1 MKTFRLAA
9 LVLLL
14 AVLLCLPVSASSG
27 RQVTDS
33 GVWENIRWTLYD
45 DGELYISGNG
55 AIPCVTY
62 QWEVPW
68 AEYKT
73 SILSVTMAG
82 NITELGFYGFYG
94 CTNLKSVV
102 IPNSVTRI
110 LSDAFNGCASLEN
123 VTIPEGTTTL
133 GSRAFSGCKSLT
145 SVTIPGKVSSIGDW
159 AFGNCTG
166 LTSVTISEGVTSIGD
181 SAFAYC
187 TSLTSVTIPGKVSSI
202 GDSAFYNCTSLT
214 SVTIP
219 EGVKEIGSQAFSNC
233 TGLTSMTISEGV
245 TSIGYRAFEGC
256 TGLTSVTIPEGVTS
270 IGGGAFGGCTG
281 LTSVTIP
288 ASVDEIGDSAF
299 GNCTGLTSVT
309 ISDGVTSIGDSAFA
323 YCTSLTSVTIP
334 EGVTSI
340 GDYAF
345 YNCKSLTSVTMPA
358 SVDEIGDSAFYG
370 CTSLTSVTMP
380 EGVTSIGYRAF
391 WGCKRLTS
399 VTIPGSVTSIGD
411 YAFYECTGLMSVTIP
426 GSVTSIGDW
435 AFSGCRSLT
444 SAEFLGNAPDSW
456 GSSVF
461 SSVGN
466 NFIIYYHAGKT
477 GWTTP
482 TWNGYRS
489 ACIDTPDEYSALDA
503 DNRNSQHIQFAL
515 NETSRTAT
523 VAGGYNGSGGGNVVI
538 PDTVTKGG
546 VSYKVIGIGST
557 AFQNN
562 IYVKS
567 VELGANI
574 SSISAE
580 PFYGCVNLTEF
591 RLSAGNDKYSV
602 EDGILYDY
610 VKYNLYIYPA
620 GRTAEE
626 FRVPG
631 TVKTISAGAFSEAKN
646 LKTVEITSNVTSIG
660 REAFGGCTGIET
672 LRLPFIGGSANDS
685 NNFDYI
691 FRDVWGEEY
700 SLKTV
705 AISGETLRGGDF
717 DCSTNLV
724 GSIESIAL
732 PSCGDS
738 VPGSSFRDC
747 ESLSELVFTDIGA
760 VMENGVLN
768 IPGKV
773 TSIGYMAFGNCKSI
787 LEVNIPA
794 AAADISDSA
803 FYGCD
808 GLRSFTVAADNPNY
822 SSDKWGVLFSKDGS
836 TLIQYPASRVWPYY
850 NVPDG
855 VRSISSYA
863 FCNCQNLVNL
873 YIPETVNELDYSCVY
888 GCPSTTLCVKLDSDA
903 ASYAT
908 SNNHRVWYI
917 DNYTLQGIE
926 VYALPEKTEFEVGE
940 VDFTGLYLTANY
952 GGTRLQLDD
961 YSLSFGS
968 GQGGTQTVNV
978 TAGGKTTSFSI
989 KINGV
994 DESQLLEFN
1003 GIPELADGEVGFAA
1017 LYDSDG
1023 RMLGVYEAHGIDGA
1037 VWIAAP
1043 SNLQW
1048 SEARL
1053 YVLNG
1058 TTWAPAGVYTNVNRA

>member
-133 GSRAFSGCKSLT
+133 GSRAFYG
-145 SVTIPGKVSSIGDW
+145 
-159 AFGNCTG
+159 
-166 LTSVTISEGVTSIGD
+166 
-181 SAFAYC
+181 C
-187 TSLTSVTIPGKVSSI
+187 TSLTSVTIPGKVNSI
-202 GDSAFYNCTSLT
+202 GERAFSGCTSLTNVTIPEGVTEIGYSAFSDCSSLT

-219 EGVKEIGSQAFSNC
+219 GGVTSIGDGAFSGC
-233 TGLTSMTISEGV
+233 TSLMSVTIPEGV
-245 TSIGYRAFEGC
+245 TSIGGGAFSGCTGLMSVTMPASVDEIGDSAFGGC

-270 IGGGAFGGCTG
+270 IG
-281 LTSVTIP
+281 
-288 ASVDEIGDSAF
+288 
-299 GNCTGLTSVT
+299 
-309 ISDGVTSIGDSAFA
+309 
-323 YCTSLTSVTIP
+323 
-334 EGVTSI
+334 
-340 GDYAF
+340 
-345 YNCKSLTSVTMPA
+345 
-358 SVDEIGDSAFYG
+358 DSAFYG
-370 CTSLTSVTMP
+370 CTGLTSVTMP

-426 GSVTSIGDW
+426 EGVTSIGSQAFSNCTGLMSVTIPGSVTSIGDW

-444 SAEFLGNAPDSW
+444 SAEFLGNAPESW

-503 DNRNSQHIQFAL
+503 DNRNSQHIQFTL
-515 NETSRTAT
+515 NDEAHTAT
-523 VAGGYNGSGGGNVVI
+523 VTGGYNGSGGGHVVI

-562 IYVKS
+562 VYVKS

-591 RLSAGNDKYSV
+591 RLSGENDKYSV

-994 DESQLLEFN
+994 DEAQLLEFN
-1003 GIPELADGEVGFAA
+1003 NIPELADGEVGFAA

-1058 TTWAPAGVYTNVNRA
+1058 TTWAPTGVYTNVNRA

>member
-133 GSRAFSGCKSLT
+133 GSRAFYG
-145 SVTIPGKVSSIGDW
+145 
-159 AFGNCTG
+159 
-166 LTSVTISEGVTSIGD
+166 
-181 SAFAYC
+181 C
-187 TSLTSVTIPGKVSSI
+187 TSLTSVTIPGKVNKI
-202 GDSAFYNCTSLT
+202 G
-214 SVTIP
+214 
-219 EGVKEIGSQAFSNC
+219 ERAFSGC
-233 TGLTSMTISEGV
+233 TGLISVTISEGV
-245 TSIGYRAFEGC
+245 TEIGGSVFEGC
-256 TGLTSVTIPEGVTS
+256 SSLTRATIPEGVYSIGARAFRDCTDLMSVMIPEGVTEIGYSAFSGCTSLTNVTIPEGVT
-270 IGGGAFGGCTG
+270 
-281 LTSVTIP
+281 
-288 ASVDEIGDSAF
+288 EIGYSAF
-299 GNCTGLTSVT
+299 
-309 ISDGVTSIGDSAFA
+309 SDCSS
-323 YCTSLTSVTIP
+323 
-334 EGVTSI
+334 
-340 GDYAF
+340 
-345 YNCKSLTSVTMPA
+345 
-358 SVDEIGDSAFYG
+358 
-370 CTSLTSVTMP
+370 
-380 EGVTSIGYRAF
+380 
-391 WGCKRLTS
+391 LTS
-399 VTIPGSVTSIGD
+399 VTIPGSVTSIGGG
-411 YAFYECTGLMSVTIP
+411 AFFGCTGLMSVTIP
-426 GSVTSIGDW
+426 EGVTLIGDRTFSGCSRLTSVTIPESVTSIGDW
-435 AFSGCRSLT
+435 AFSDCSSLTSVTIPESVTSIGSRAFDGCTGLT

-503 DNRNSQHIQFAL
+503 DNRNSQHIQFTL
-515 NETSRTAT
+515 NDEAHTAT
-523 VAGGYNGSGGGNVVI
+523 VTGGYNGSGGGHVVI

-562 IYVKS
+562 VYVKS

-591 RLSAGNDKYSV
+591 RLSGENDKYSV

-903 ASYAT
+903 ANYAT

-1023 RMLGVYEAHGIDGA
+1023 RMLGVYEAHGVGGA
-1037 VWIAAP
+1037 VYIAAP
-1043 SNLQW
+1043 SDLRW

-1053 YVLNG
+1053 YVLNSS
-1058 TTWAPAGVYTNVNRA
+1058 TWAPVGVYTNTNHT

>member
-1 MKTFRLAA
+1 MKRVKYIP
-9 LVLLL
+9 LVLLIAAL
-14 AVLLCLPVSASSG
+14 FCVSAHAAAD

-33 GVWENIRWTLYD
+33 GVWGNLSWTLYD
-45 DGELYISGNG
+45 DGELYISGEG
-55 AIPCVTY
+55 DMPLVTY
-62 QWEVPW
+62 PQEIPW
-68 AEYKT
+68 AQYKT
-73 SILSVTMAG
+73 DILSVSMEG
-82 NITELGFYGFYG
+82 NITGLGFYAFSG
-94 CTNLKSVV
+94 CTNLKSVT
-102 IPNSVTRI
+102 IPESVTTIGR
-110 LSDAFNGCASLEN
+110 SAFNGCA
-123 VTIPEGTTTL
+123 
-133 GSRAFSGCKSLT
+133 SLT
-145 SVTIPGKVSSIGDW
+145 SVTIPGKVSSIGDY
-159 AFGNCTG
+159 AFFGCTGLTSVTIPGKVNTIGEHAFSDCTG
-166 LTSVTISEGVTSIGD
+166 LTSVTISEGVTEIG
-181 SAFAYC
+181 
-187 TSLTSVTIPGKVSSI
+187 KH
-202 GDSAFYNCTSLT
+202 AFYNCNGLT
-214 SVTIP
+214 SITIP
-219 EGVKEIGSQAFSNC
+219 E
-233 TGLTSMTISEGV
+233 
-245 TSIGYRAFEGC
+245 
-256 TGLTSVTIPEGVTS
+256 
-270 IGGGAFGGCTG
+270 
-281 LTSVTIP
+281 
-288 ASVDEIGDSAF
+288 
-299 GNCTGLTSVT
+299 
-309 ISDGVTSIGDSAFA
+309 
-323 YCTSLTSVTIP
+323 
-334 EGVTSI
+334 
-340 GDYAF
+340 
-345 YNCKSLTSVTMPA
+345 
-358 SVDEIGDSAFYG
+358 
-370 CTSLTSVTMP
+370 
-380 EGVTSIGYRAF
+380 
-391 WGCKRLTS
+391 
-399 VTIPGSVTSIGD
+399 SVTSIGAN
-411 YAFYECTGLMSVTIP
+411 AFYNCNLK
-426 GSVTSIGDW
+426 
-435 AFSGCRSLT
+435 
-444 SAEFLGNAPDSW
+444 SAEFLGNAPTL
-456 GSSVF
+456 GVSVF
-461 SSVGN
+461 GN
-466 NFIIYYHAGKT
+466 WFTVDDDNFIIYYHAGKS
-477 GWTTP
+477 GWTAP
-482 TWNGYRS
+482 TWNGYNS
-489 ACIDTPDEYSALDA
+489 ACVEAPDEYSELDA
-503 DNRNSQHIQFAL
+503 SNYNSQHVQFAL
-515 NETSRTAT
+515 NDDALTAT
-523 VAGGYNGSGGGNVVI
+523 VIGGYDGSGGGHVVI
-538 PDTVTKGG
+538 PDTVTKNG

-557 AFQNN
+557 AFEDNF
-562 IYVKS
+562 YVKS

-705 AISGETLRGGDF
+705 VISGESLRGGDF

-738 VPGSSFRDC
+738 IPSYSFRNC

-773 TSIGYMAFGNCKSI
+773 TSIGYMAFGSCKSI
-787 LEVNIPA
+787 LEINIPA

-808 GLRSFTVAADNPNY
+808 GLRSLTVAADNPNY

-994 DESQLLEFN
+994 DEAQLLEFN
-1003 GIPELADGEVGFAA
+1003 NIPELADGEVGFAA

-1023 RMLGVYEAHGIDGA
+1023 RMLGVYEAHGVDGA

>member
-1 MKTFRLAA
+1 MKRVKYIP
-9 LVLLL
+9 LVLLIAAL
-14 AVLLCLPVSASSG
+14 FCVSAHAASD

-33 GVWENIRWTLYD
+33 GVWGNLSWTLYD
-45 DGELYISGNG
+45 DGELYISGDG
-55 AIPCVTY
+55 DMPLVTY
-62 QWEVPW
+62 PQEIPW
-68 AEYKT
+68 ARYKLD
-73 SILSVTMAG
+73 ILKVTMEG
-82 NITELGFYGFYG
+82 NITQLGFYAFSG
-94 CTNLKSVV
+94 CSNLKSVV
-102 IPNSVTRI
+102 IPGSVTRI
-110 LSDAFNGCASLEN
+110 LSEAFSGCTSLTS
-123 VTIPEGTTTL
+123 VTIPEGATTI
-133 GSRAFSGCKSLT
+133 GNRAFSGCKSLAG
-145 SVTIPGKVSSIGDW
+145 VTIPGKVNSIGDR

-166 LTSVTISEGVTSIGD
+166 LTSVTISEGVEEIGD
-181 SAFAYC
+181 SAFYGC
-187 TSLTSVTIPGKVSSI
+187 TGLTSVTIPGSVTSI
-202 GDSAFYNCTSLT
+202 GSGAFSGCTGLT

-219 EGVKEIGSQAFSNC
+219 EGVTSIGDSAFYGC
-233 TGLTSMTISEGV
+233 TGLTSVTMPEGV

-270 IGGGAFGGCTG
+270 IGYNTFSGCTSLTSVTIPEGVKEIGSQAFSNCTG

-288 ASVDEIGDSAF
+288 GS
-299 GNCTGLTSVT
+299 
-309 ISDGVTSIGDSAFA
+309 VTSIGSGAF
-323 YCTSLTSVTIP
+323 YGCTGLTSVTIP

-340 GDYAF
+340 GSGAF
-345 YNCKSLTSVTMPA
+345 YGCAGLTSVT
-358 SVDEIGDSAFYG
+358 I
-370 CTSLTSVTMP
+370 P
-380 EGVTSIGYRAF
+380 ESVTSIGYRAF
-391 WGCKRLTS
+391 HNCTSLTS
-399 VTIPGSVTSIGD
+399 VTIPESVKEIGD
-411 YAFYECTGLMSVTIP
+411 SAF
-426 GSVTSIGDW
+426 W
-435 AFSGCRSLT
+435 GCRSLT
-444 SAEFLGNAPDSW
+444 SAEFLGNAPELG
-456 GSSVF
+456 GSVVF
-461 SSVGN
+461 GRVDD
-466 NFIIYYHAGKT
+466 NFIIYYHAGAT

-503 DNRNSQHIQFAL
+503 DNRNSQHIQFTL
-515 NETSRTAT
+515 NDEAHTAT
-523 VAGGYNGSGGGNVVI
+523 VTGGYNGSGGGHVVI

-562 IYVKS
+562 VYVKS

-738 VPGSSFRDC
+738 IPSYSFRNC

-768 IPGKV
+768 IPGTV
-773 TSIGYMAFGNCKSI
+773 TSIEYGAFFNCKGI
-787 LEVNIPA
+787 REVNIPA
-794 AAADISDSA
+794 ATSSISDSA
-803 FYGCD
+803 FQGCD

-903 ASYAT
+903 ANYAT

-961 YSLSFGS
+961 YSLSFGP

>member
-133 GSRAFSGCKSLT
+133 GSRAFYGCTSLT
-145 SVTIPGKVSSIGDW
+145 SVTIPGKVNSIGDR

-166 LTSVTISEGVTSIGD
+166 LTSVTISDGVT
-181 SAFAYC
+181 
-187 TSLTSVTIPGKVSSI
+187 SI

-219 EGVKEIGSQAFSNC
+219 EGVTEIGYSAFSGC
-233 TGLTSMTISEGV
+233 TGLTSVTIPEGV
-245 TSIGYRAFEGC
+245 TSIGYRAFYGCTGLTSVTIPEGVTSIGYGAFEGC

-270 IGGGAFGGCTG
+270 IGGGAFEGCTG
-281 LTSVTIP
+281 LTNVTIP
-288 ASVDEIGDSAF
+288 E
-299 GNCTGLTSVT
+299 
-309 ISDGVTSIGDSAFA
+309 GVTSIGGGAFFG
-323 YCTSLTSVTIP
+323 CTGLMSVTIP

-340 GDYAF
+340 GSRAF
-345 YNCKSLTSVTMPA
+345 
-358 SVDEIGDSAFYG
+358 DG
-370 CTSLTSVTMP
+370 CT
-380 EGVTSIGYRAF
+380 G
-391 WGCKRLTS
+391 
-399 VTIPGSVTSIGD
+399 
-411 YAFYECTGLMSVTIP
+411 
-426 GSVTSIGDW
+426 
-435 AFSGCRSLT
+435 LT

-503 DNRNSQHIQFAL
+503 DNRNSQHIQFML
-515 NETSRTAT
+515 NDEAHTAT
-523 VAGGYNGSGGGNVVI
+523 VTGGYNGSGGGHVVI

-562 IYVKS
+562 VYVKS

-591 RLSAGNDKYSV
+591 RLSGENDKYSV

-705 AISGETLRGGDF
+705 AISGESLRGGDF

-738 VPGSSFRDC
+738 IPSYSFRNC

-773 TSIGYMAFGNCKSI
+773 TSIGYMAFGSCKSI
-787 LEVNIPA
+787 LEINIPA

-1023 RMLGVYEAHGIDGA
+1023 RMLGVYEAHGVGGA
-1037 VWIAAP
+1037 VYIAAP
-1043 SNLQW
+1043 SDLRW

-1053 YVLNG
+1053 YVLNSS
-1058 TTWAPAGVYTNVNRA
+1058 TWAPVGVYTNTNHT

>member
-133 GSRAFSGCKSLT
+133 GSRAFYGCTSLT
-145 SVTIPGKVSSIGDW
+145 SVTIPGKVNSIGDR

-166 LTSVTISEGVTSIGD
+166 LTSVTISDGVT
-181 SAFAYC
+181 
-187 TSLTSVTIPGKVSSI
+187 SI

-219 EGVKEIGSQAFSNC
+219 EGVTEIGYSAFSGC
-233 TGLTSMTISEGV
+233 TGLTSVTIPEGVTSIGGWAFSGCTGLTSVTIPEGV
-245 TSIGYRAFEGC
+245 TSIGYRAFYGCTGLTSVTIPEGVTSIGYGAFEGC

-299 GNCTGLTSVT
+299 SGCTG
-309 ISDGVTSIGDSAFA
+309 
-323 YCTSLTSVTIP
+323 LTSVTIP

-340 GDYAF
+340 GGGAF
-345 YNCKSLTSVTMPA
+345 
-358 SVDEIGDSAFYG
+358 EG
-370 CTSLTSVTMP
+370 CTGLTNVTIP
-380 EGVTSIGYRAF
+380 EGVTSIGGGAF
-391 WGCKRLTS
+391 FG
-399 VTIPGSVTSIGD
+399 
-411 YAFYECTGLMSVTIP
+411 CTGLMSVTIP
-426 GSVTSIGDW
+426 EGVTSIGSR
-435 AFSGCRSLT
+435 AFDGCTGLT

-503 DNRNSQHIQFAL
+503 DNRNSQHIQFML
-515 NETSRTAT
+515 NDEAHTAT
-523 VAGGYNGSGGGNVVI
+523 VTGGYNGSGGGHVVI

-562 IYVKS
+562 VYVKS

-591 RLSAGNDKYSV
+591 RLSGENDKYSV

-705 AISGETLRGGDF
+705 AISGESLRGGDF

-738 VPGSSFRDC
+738 IPSYSFRNC

-773 TSIGYMAFGNCKSI
+773 TSIGYMAFGSCKSI
-787 LEVNIPA
+787 LEINIPA

-1023 RMLGVYEAHGIDGA
+1023 RMLGVYEAHGVGGA
-1037 VWIAAP
+1037 VYIAAP
-1043 SNLQW
+1043 SDLRW

-1053 YVLNG
+1053 YVLNSS
-1058 TTWAPAGVYTNVNRA
+1058 TWAPVGVYTNTNHT

>member
-133 GSRAFSGCKSLT
+133 GSRAFYGCTSLT
-145 SVTIPGKVSSIGDW
+145 SVTIPGKVNSIGDR

-166 LTSVTISEGVTSIGD
+166 LTSVTISDGVT
-181 SAFAYC
+181 
-187 TSLTSVTIPGKVSSI
+187 SI

-219 EGVKEIGSQAFSNC
+219 EGVTEIGYSAFSGC
-233 TGLTSMTISEGV
+233 TGLTSVTIPEGVTSIGGWAFSGCTGLTSVTIPEGV
-245 TSIGYRAFEGC
+245 TSIGYRAFYGCTGLTSVTIPEGVTSIGYGAFEGC

-299 GNCTGLTSVT
+299 SGCTG
-309 ISDGVTSIGDSAFA
+309 
-323 YCTSLTSVTIP
+323 LTSVTIP

-340 GDYAF
+340 GYGAF
-345 YNCKSLTSVTMPA
+345 EGCTGLTSVT
-358 SVDEIGDSAFYG
+358 I
-370 CTSLTSVTMP
+370 P
-380 EGVTSIGYRAF
+380 EGVTSIGGGAF
-391 WGCKRLTS
+391 EGCTGLTN
-399 VTIPGSVTSIGD
+399 VTIPEGVTSIGGG
-411 YAFYECTGLMSVTIP
+411 AFFGCTGLMSVTIP
-426 GSVTSIGDW
+426 EGVTSIGSR
-435 AFSGCRSLT
+435 AFDGCTGLT

-503 DNRNSQHIQFAL
+503 DNRNSQHIQFML
-515 NETSRTAT
+515 NDEAHTAT
-523 VAGGYNGSGGGNVVI
+523 VTGGYNGSGGGHVVI

-562 IYVKS
+562 VYVKS

-591 RLSAGNDKYSV
+591 RLSGENDKYSV

-705 AISGETLRGGDF
+705 AISGESLRGGDF

-738 VPGSSFRDC
+738 IPSYSFRNC

-773 TSIGYMAFGNCKSI
+773 TSIGYMAFGSCKSI
-787 LEVNIPA
+787 LEINIPA

-1023 RMLGVYEAHGIDGA
+1023 RMLGVYEAHGVGGA
-1037 VWIAAP
+1037 VYIAAP
-1043 SNLQW
+1043 SDLRW

-1053 YVLNG
+1053 YVLNSS
-1058 TTWAPAGVYTNVNRA
+1058 TWAPVGVYTNTNHT

>member
-1 MKTFRLAA
+1 MKRVKYIP
-9 LVLLL
+9 LVLLIAAL
-14 AVLLCLPVSASSG
+14 FCVSAHAAAD

-33 GVWENIRWTLYD
+33 GVWGNLSWTLYD
-45 DGELYISGNG
+45 DGELYISGDG
-55 AIPCVTY
+55 DMPLVTY
-62 QWEVPW
+62 PQEIPW
-68 AEYKT
+68 ARYKLD
-73 SILSVTMAG
+73 ILSVSMEG
-82 NITELGFYGFYG
+82 NITELGFYAFRG
-94 CTNLKSVV
+94 CTNLKSVT
-102 IPNSVTRI
+102 IPESVTRI
-110 LSDAFNGCASLEN
+110 LSEAFSGCTSLTSVTIPENVTTIGRSAFNGCA
-123 VTIPEGTTTL
+123 
-133 GSRAFSGCKSLT
+133 SLT
-145 SVTIPGKVSSIGDW
+145 SVTIPGKVSSIGDY
-159 AFGNCTG
+159 AFFGCTG
-166 LTSVTISEGVTSIGD
+166 LTSVTIPGSVTSIGSGAFSGCTGLTSVSIPASVTSID
-181 SAFAYC
+181 GYVFQGCTKLKDIYITDLSAWLNINFSSYYSNPLYFGGNLYLNGELLTELVIPSGVTEIGDYVFLGY
-187 TSLTSVTIPGKVSSI
+187 TSLTSVTIPEGVTSI
-202 GDSAFYNCTSLT
+202 GDSAFYNCTSLS
-214 SVTIP
+214 SVAIP
-219 EGVKEIGSQAFSNC
+219 
-233 TGLTSMTISEGV
+233 EGV
-245 TSIGYRAFEGC
+245 TSIGFRAFGNC

-270 IGGGAFGGCTG
+270 IGYRAFGGCTG

-299 GNCTGLTSVT
+299 SGCTG
-309 ISDGVTSIGDSAFA
+309 
-323 YCTSLTSVTIP
+323 LTSVTIP

-340 GDYAF
+340 GD
-345 YNCKSLTSVTMPA
+345 L
-358 SVDEIGDSAFYG
+358 AFYG
-370 CTSLTSVTMP
+370 CTSLTN
-380 EGVTSIGYRAF
+380 
-391 WGCKRLTS
+391 
-399 VTIPGSVTSIGD
+399 
-411 YAFYECTGLMSVTIP
+411 
-426 GSVTSIGDW
+426 
-435 AFSGCRSLT
+435 
-444 SAEFLGNAPDSW
+444 AEFLGNAPELG
-456 GSSVF
+456 GSVVF
-461 SSVGN
+461 GRVDD
-466 NFIIYYHAGKT
+466 NFIIYYHAGAT

-503 DNRNSQHIQFAL
+503 DNRNSQHIQFTL
-515 NETSRTAT
+515 NDEAHTAT
-523 VAGGYNGSGGGNVVI
+523 VTGGYNGSGGGHVVI

-562 IYVKS
+562 VYVKS

-591 RLSAGNDKYSV
+591 RLSGENDKYSV
-602 EDGILYDY
+602 EDGILYDC

-691 FRDVWGEEY
+691 FRDVWGEKY

-705 AISGETLRGGDF
+705 VISGESLRGGDF

-724 GSIESIAL
+724 GSIESLTL
-732 PSCGDS
+732 PSCGGS
-738 VPGSSFRDC
+738 IPGSSFRNC
-747 ESLSELVFTDIGA
+747 ESLSELVFTDTGA

-768 IPGKV
+768 IPGTV
-773 TSIGYMAFGNCKSI
+773 TSIEYGAFFNCKGI
-787 LEVNIPA
+787 REVNIPA
-794 AAADISDSA
+794 ATSSISDSA
-803 FYGCD
+803 FQGCD

-873 YIPETVNELDYSCVY
+873 YIPDTVNELDYSCVY

-903 ASYAT
+903 ANYAT
-908 SNNHRVWYI
+908 SNNHLVWYI

-961 YSLSFGS
+961 YSLSFGP

>member
-1 MKTFRLAA
+1 MKRVKYIP
-9 LVLLL
+9 LVLLIAAL
-14 AVLLCLPVSASSG
+14 FCVSAHAASD

-33 GVWENIRWTLYD
+33 GVWGNLNWTLYD
-45 DGELYISGNG
+45 DGELYISGDG
-55 AIPCVTY
+55 DMPLVTY
-62 QWEVPW
+62 PQEIPW
-68 AEYKT
+68 ARYKLD
-73 SILSVTMAG
+73 ILKVTMGG
-82 NITELGFYGFYG
+82 NITQLGFYAFSG
-94 CTNLKSVV
+94 CSNLKSVV
-102 IPNSVTRI
+102 IPGSVTRI
-110 LSDAFNGCASLEN
+110 LSDAFNNCESLTS
-123 VTIPEGTTTL
+123 VTIPEGATTI
-133 GSRAFSGCKSLT
+133 GSRAFSGCKSLAG
-145 SVTIPGKVSSIGDW
+145 VTIPGKV
-159 AFGNCTG
+159 N
-166 LTSVTISEGVTSIGD
+166 
-181 SAFAYC
+181 
-187 TSLTSVTIPGKVSSI
+187 
-202 GDSAFYNCTSLT
+202 
-214 SVTIP
+214 
-219 EGVKEIGSQAFSNC
+219 
-233 TGLTSMTISEGV
+233 
-245 TSIGYRAFEGC
+245 SIGYR
-256 TGLTSVTIPEGVTS
+256 
-270 IGGGAFGGCTG
+270 
-281 LTSVTIP
+281 
-288 ASVDEIGDSAF
+288 AF

-309 ISDGVTSIGDSAFA
+309 ISDGVTSIGESAFA

-334 EGVTSI
+334 E
-340 GDYAF
+340 
-345 YNCKSLTSVTMPA
+345 SVK
-358 SVDEIGDSAFYG
+358 EIGDSAFWG
-370 CTSLTSVTMP
+370 CT
-380 EGVTSIGYRAF
+380 G
-391 WGCKRLTS
+391 LTS
-399 VTIPGSVTSIGD
+399 VTIPESVKEIGD
-411 YAFYECTGLMSVTIP
+411 SAF
-426 GSVTSIGDW
+426 W
-435 AFSGCRSLT
+435 GCRSLT
-444 SAEFLGNAPDSW
+444 SAEFLGNAPELG
-456 GSSVF
+456 GSVVF
-461 SSVGN
+461 GRVDG
-466 NFIIYYHAGKT
+466 NFIIYYHAGAT

-503 DNRNSQHIQFAL
+503 DNRNSQHIQFTL
-515 NETSRTAT
+515 NDEAHTAT
-523 VAGGYNGSGGGNVVI
+523 VTGGYNGSGGGHVVI

-562 IYVKS
+562 VYVKS

-705 AISGETLRGGDF
+705 VISGESLRGGDF

-738 VPGSSFRDC
+738 IPSYSFRNC

-787 LEVNIPA
+787 LEVSIPA

-873 YIPETVNELDYSCVY
+873 YIPDTVNELDYSCVY

-903 ASYAT
+903 ANYAT

-917 DNYTLQGIE
+917 DNYTLQGME

-961 YSLSFGS
+961 YSLSFGP

-1023 RMLGVYEAHGIDGA
+1023 RMLGVYEAHGVGGA
-1037 VWIAAP
+1037 VYIAAP
-1043 SNLQW
+1043 SDLRW

-1053 YVLNG
+1053 YVLNSS
-1058 TTWAPAGVYTNVNRA
+1058 TWAPVGVYTNTNHT

>member
-133 GSRAFSGCKSLT
+133 GSRAFYGCTSLMSVTIPEGVTSIGYRAFDGCTGLTSVTIPGSVTSIGDGAFSGCTSLMSVTIPEGVTEIGYSAFSDCSSLT
-145 SVTIPGKVSSIGDW
+145 SVTIPGGVTSIGGEAFFGCTGLMSVTIPEGVTSIGGGAFFGCTSLTSVTIPEGVTSIGDSAFYNCTSLSSVAIPEGVTSIGFR

-166 LTSVTISEGVTSIGD
+166 LTSVTISEGVTSIGE

-187 TSLTSVTIPGKVSSI
+187 TSLTSVTIPTSVDEIGGSAFSGCTSLTSVTIPEGVTSI

-219 EGVKEIGSQAFSNC
+219 EGV
-233 TGLTSMTISEGV
+233 
-245 TSIGYRAFEGC
+245 
-256 TGLTSVTIPEGVTS
+256 
-270 IGGGAFGGCTG
+270 
-281 LTSVTIP
+281 
-288 ASVDEIGDSAF
+288 
-299 GNCTGLTSVT
+299 
-309 ISDGVTSIGDSAFA
+309 TSIGDW
-323 YCTSLTSVTIP
+323 
-334 EGVTSI
+334 
-340 GDYAF
+340 
-345 YNCKSLTSVTMPA
+345 
-358 SVDEIGDSAFYG
+358 
-370 CTSLTSVTMP
+370 
-380 EGVTSIGYRAF
+380 AF

-411 YAFYECTGLMSVTIP
+411 GAFYGCT
-426 GSVTSIGDW
+426 
-435 AFSGCRSLT
+435 SLT
-444 SAEFLGNAPDSW
+444 SAEFLGNAPELG
-456 GSSVF
+456 GSLVF
-461 SSVGN
+461 GRVDD
-466 NFIIYYHAGKT
+466 NFIIYYHEGAT

-482 TWNGYRS
+482 TWNGYRT
-489 ACIDTPDEYSALDA
+489 ACIDTPGEYSALDA

-515 NETSRTAT
+515 NETSHTAT
-523 VAGGYNGSGGGNVVI
+523 VVGGYNGSGGGNVVI
-538 PDTVTKGG
+538 PDTVTKGS
-546 VSYKVIGIGST
+546 VSYKVIGIGSE

-562 IYVKS
+562 VYVKS

-574 SSISAE
+574 SSISAA
-580 PFYGCVNLTEF
+580 PFYGCVNLAEF
-591 RLSAGNDKYSV
+591 SLSAGNDKYSV
-602 EDGILYDY
+602 ENGILYDY
-610 VKYNLYIYPA
+610 MKYNLYIYPA
-620 GRTAEE
+620 GKTAEE
-626 FRVPG
+626 FRVPDS
-631 TVKTISAGAFSEAKN
+631 VKTISAGAFAYAKN

-660 REAFGGCTGIET
+660 KEAFKGCTGIENLT
-672 LRLPFIGGSANDS
+672 LPFIGGSANDS

-691 FRDVWGEEY
+691 FRNVWGEEY

-705 AISGETLRGGDF
+705 AISGESLRGGDF

-768 IPGKV
+768 IPCKV

>member
-1 MKTFRLAA
+1 MKRVKYIP
-9 LVLLL
+9 LVLLIAAL
-14 AVLLCLPVSASSG
+14 FCVSAHAASD

-33 GVWENIRWTLYD
+33 GVWGNLSWTLYD

-55 AIPCVTY
+55 SLPNVTY
-62 QWEVPW
+62 PQEIPW
-68 AEYKT
+68 ARYKLD
-73 SILSVTMAG
+73 ILKVTMEG
-82 NITELGFYGFYG
+82 NITQLGFYAFSG
-94 CTNLKSVV
+94 CSNLKSVV
-102 IPNSVTRI
+102 IPGSVTRI
-110 LSDAFNGCASLEN
+110 LSEAFSGCTSLTS
-123 VTIPEGTTTL
+123 VTIPEGATTI
-133 GSRAFSGCKSLT
+133 GSRAFSGCKSLAG
-145 SVTIPGKVSSIGDW
+145 VTIPGKVNSIGDR

-166 LTSVTISEGVTSIGD
+166 LTSVTISEGVEEIGD
-181 SAFAYC
+181 SAFYGCTGLTSVTIPGSVTSIGSGAFSGCTGLTSVTIPESVTSIGDLAFYGC
-187 TSLTSVTIPGKVSSI
+187 TKLKDIYITDLSAWLNINFSSYYSNPLYFGGNLYLNGELLTELVIPSGVTEIGDYVFLGYTSLTSVTIPEGVTSI
-202 GDSAFYNCTSLT
+202 GDSAFYNCTSLS
-214 SVTIP
+214 SVAIP
-219 EGVKEIGSQAFSNC
+219 
-233 TGLTSMTISEGV
+233 EGV
-245 TSIGYRAFEGC
+245 TSIGYSAFEGCTGLTSVTIPASVDEIGSEAFGGC

-270 IGGGAFGGCTG
+270 IGD
-281 LTSVTIP
+281 L
-288 ASVDEIGDSAF
+288 
-299 GNCTGLTSVT
+299 
-309 ISDGVTSIGDSAFA
+309 
-323 YCTSLTSVTIP
+323 
-334 EGVTSI
+334 
-340 GDYAF
+340 
-345 YNCKSLTSVTMPA
+345 
-358 SVDEIGDSAFYG
+358 AFYG
-370 CTSLTSVTMP
+370 CTSLTN
-380 EGVTSIGYRAF
+380 
-391 WGCKRLTS
+391 
-399 VTIPGSVTSIGD
+399 
-411 YAFYECTGLMSVTIP
+411 
-426 GSVTSIGDW
+426 
-435 AFSGCRSLT
+435 
-444 SAEFLGNAPDSW
+444 AEFLGNAPELG

-503 DNRNSQHIQFAL
+503 DNRNSQHIQFTL
-515 NETSRTAT
+515 NDEAHTAT
-523 VAGGYNGSGGGNVVI
+523 VTGGYNGSGGGHVVI

-562 IYVKS
+562 VYVKS

-591 RLSAGNDKYSV
+591 RLSGENDKYSV

-705 AISGETLRGGDF
+705 VISGESLRGGDF

-738 VPGSSFRDC
+738 IPSYSFRNC

-773 TSIGYMAFGNCKSI
+773 TSIGYMAFGSCKSI

-903 ASYAT
+903 ANYAT

-961 YSLSFGS
+961 YSLSFGP

-1023 RMLGVYEAHGIDGA
+1023 RMLGVYEAHGVGGA
-1037 VWIAAP
+1037 VYIAAP
-1043 SNLQW
+1043 SDLRW

-1053 YVLNG
+1053 YVLNSS
-1058 TTWAPAGVYTNVNRA
+1058 TWAPVGVYTNTNHT

>member
-1 MKTFRLAA
+1 MKRFRLLA

-14 AVLLCLPVSASSG
+14 AAVLCLPVSASSG

-33 GVWENIRWTLYD
+33 GVWENISWTLYD

-133 GSRAFSGCKSLT
+133 GSRAFYG
-145 SVTIPGKVSSIGDW
+145 
-159 AFGNCTG
+159 
-166 LTSVTISEGVTSIGD
+166 
-181 SAFAYC
+181 C
-187 TSLTSVTIPGKVSSI
+187 TSLTSVTIPGKVNKIGERAFSGCTGLISVTISEGVTEIGGSVFEGCSSLTRATIPEGVYSIGARAFCDCTDLMSVMIPEGVTEI

-219 EGVKEIGSQAFSNC
+219 EGV
-233 TGLTSMTISEGV
+233 
-245 TSIGYRAFEGC
+245 TSIG
-256 TGLTSVTIPEGVTS
+256 S
-270 IGGGAFGGCTG
+270 GAFGGCTG

-288 ASVDEIGDSAF
+288 ASVDEIGDWAF
-299 GNCTGLTSVT
+299 SDCTGLMSVT
-309 ISDGVTSIGDSAFA
+309 IPEGVTSIGDGAFSG
-323 YCTSLTSVTIP
+323 CTGLTSVTIP

-340 GDYAF
+340 G
-345 YNCKSLTSVTMPA
+345 
-358 SVDEIGDSAFYG
+358 GGAFYG
-370 CTSLTSVTMP
+370 CT
-380 EGVTSIGYRAF
+380 
-391 WGCKRLTS
+391 
-399 VTIPGSVTSIGD
+399 
-411 YAFYECTGLMSVTIP
+411 
-426 GSVTSIGDW
+426 
-435 AFSGCRSLT
+435 SLT
-444 SAEFLGNAPDSW
+444 SAEFLGNAPELG
-456 GSSVF
+456 GSVVF
-461 SSVGN
+461 GRVDDH
-466 NFIIYYHAGKT
+466 FIIYYHAGAT

-503 DNRNSQHIQFAL
+503 DNRNSQHIQFTL
-515 NETSRTAT
+515 NDEAHTAT
-523 VAGGYNGSGGGNVVI
+523 VTGGYNGSGGGHVVI
-538 PDTVTKGG
+538 PDTVTKGD
-546 VSYKVIGIGST
+546 VSYEVIGIGST

-562 IYVKS
+562 VYVKS

-732 PSCGDS
+732 PSCGGS
-738 VPGSSFRDC
+738 IPGSSFRNC
-747 ESLSELVFTDIGA
+747 ESLSELVFTDTGA

-768 IPGKV
+768 IPGTV
-773 TSIGYMAFGNCKSI
+773 TSIEYGAFFNCKGI
-787 LEVNIPA
+787 REVNIPA
-794 AAADISDSA
+794 ATSSISDSA
-803 FYGCD
+803 FQGCD

-822 SSDKWGVLFSKDGS
+822 SSDKWGVLFNKDGT
-836 TLIQYPASRVWPYY
+836 TLIQYPASRIWPYY

-873 YIPETVNELDYSCVY
+873 YIPDTVNELDYSCVY

-903 ASYAT
+903 ANYAT

>member
-133 GSRAFSGCKSLT
+133 GSRAFYGCTSLT
-145 SVTIPGKVSSIGDW
+145 SVTIPGKVNSIGDR

-166 LTSVTISEGVTSIGD
+166 LTSVTISDGVT
-181 SAFAYC
+181 
-187 TSLTSVTIPGKVSSI
+187 SI

-219 EGVKEIGSQAFSNC
+219 EGVTEIGYSAFSGC
-233 TGLTSMTISEGV
+233 TGLTSVTIPEGVTSIGDWAFSGCTGLTSVTIPEGV
-245 TSIGYRAFEGC
+245 TSIGYRAFYGCTGLTSVTIPEGVTSIGYGAFEGC

-299 GNCTGLTSVT
+299 SGCTG
-309 ISDGVTSIGDSAFA
+309 
-323 YCTSLTSVTIP
+323 LTSVTIP

-340 GDYAF
+340 GSGAF
-345 YNCKSLTSVTMPA
+345 
-358 SVDEIGDSAFYG
+358 GG
-370 CTSLTSVTMP
+370 
-380 EGVTSIGYRAF
+380 
-391 WGCKRLTS
+391 
-399 VTIPGSVTSIGD
+399 
-411 YAFYECTGLMSVTIP
+411 CTGLMSVTIP
-426 GSVTSIGDW
+426 EGVTSIGDSAFYGCAGLTSVTIPESVTSIGYR
-435 AFSGCRSLT
+435 AFHNCTSLTSVTIPESVKEIGDSAFWGCRSLT
-444 SAEFLGNAPDSW
+444 SAEFLGNAPELG
-456 GSSVF
+456 GSVVF
-461 SSVGN
+461 GRVDD
-466 NFIIYYHAGKT
+466 NFIIYYHAGAT

-503 DNRNSQHIQFAL
+503 DNRNSQHIQFTL
-515 NETSRTAT
+515 NDEAHTAT
-523 VAGGYNGSGGGNVVI
+523 VTGGYNGSGGGHVVI

-562 IYVKS
+562 FYVKS

-610 VKYNLYIYPA
+610 MKYNLYIYPA

-691 FRDVWGEEY
+691 FRDVWGEKY

-705 AISGETLRGGDF
+705 VISGESLRGGDF

-724 GSIESIAL
+724 GSIESLTL
-732 PSCGDS
+732 PSCGGS
-738 VPGSSFRDC
+738 IPGSSFRNC
-747 ESLSELVFTDIGA
+747 ESLSELVFTDTGA

-768 IPGKV
+768 IPGTV
-773 TSIGYMAFGNCKSI
+773 TSIEYGAFFNCKGI
-787 LEVNIPA
+787 REVNIPA
-794 AAADISDSA
+794 ATSSISDSA
-803 FYGCD
+803 FQGCD

-873 YIPETVNELDYSCVY
+873 YIPDTVNELDYSCVY

-903 ASYAT
+903 ANYAT
-908 SNNHRVWYI
+908 SNNHLVWYI

-961 YSLSFGS
+961 YSLSFGP

>member
-133 GSRAFSGCKSLT
+133 GSRAFYG
-145 SVTIPGKVSSIGDW
+145 
-159 AFGNCTG
+159 
-166 LTSVTISEGVTSIGD
+166 
-181 SAFAYC
+181 C
-187 TSLTSVTIPGKVSSI
+187 TSLTSVTIPGKVNKI
-202 GDSAFYNCTSLT
+202 G
-214 SVTIP
+214 
-219 EGVKEIGSQAFSNC
+219 ERAFSGC
-233 TGLTSMTISEGV
+233 TGLISVTISEGV
-245 TSIGYRAFEGC
+245 TEIGGSVFEGC
-256 TGLTSVTIPEGVTS
+256 SSLTRATIPEGVYS
-270 IGGGAFGGCTG
+270 IGARAFRDCTD
-281 LTSVTIP
+281 LMSVM
-288 ASVDEIGDSAF
+288 
-299 GNCTGLTSVT
+299 
-309 ISDGVTSIGDSAFA
+309 
-323 YCTSLTSVTIP
+323 IP
-334 EGVTSI
+334 EGVT
-340 GDYAF
+340 
-345 YNCKSLTSVTMPA
+345 
-358 SVDEIGDSAFYG
+358 EIGYSAFSD
-370 CTSLTSVTMP
+370 CSS
-380 EGVTSIGYRAF
+380 
-391 WGCKRLTS
+391 LTS

-411 YAFYECTGLMSVTIP
+411 GAFSGCTSLMSVTIPEGVTEIGYSAFSDCSSLTSVTIPGGVTSIGGGAFFGCTGLMSVTIP
-426 GSVTSIGDW
+426 EGVTSIGDRTFSGCSRLTSVTIPESVTSIGDW
-435 AFSGCRSLT
+435 AFSDCSSLTSVTIPESVTSIGSRAFDGCTGLT

-503 DNRNSQHIQFAL
+503 DNRNSQHIQFTL
-515 NETSRTAT
+515 NDEAHTAT
-523 VAGGYNGSGGGNVVI
+523 VTGGYNGSGGGHVVI

-562 IYVKS
+562 VYVKS

-591 RLSAGNDKYSV
+591 RLSGENDKYSV

-705 AISGETLRGGDF
+705 VISGESLRGGDF

-738 VPGSSFRDC
+738 IPSYSFRNC

-773 TSIGYMAFGNCKSI
+773 TSIGYMAFGSCKST
-787 LEVNIPA
+787 LEINIPA

-994 DESQLLEFN
+994 DEAQLLEFN
-1003 GIPELADGEVGFAA
+1003 NIPELADGEVGFAA

-1058 TTWAPAGVYTNVNRA
+1058 TTWAPTGVYTNVNRA

>member
-133 GSRAFSGCKSLT
+133 GSRAFYG
-145 SVTIPGKVSSIGDW
+145 
-159 AFGNCTG
+159 
-166 LTSVTISEGVTSIGD
+166 
-181 SAFAYC
+181 C
-187 TSLTSVTIPGKVSSI
+187 TSLTSVTIPGKVNSI
-202 GDSAFYNCTSLT
+202 GERAFSGCTSLTNVTIPEGVTEIGYSAFSDCSSLT

-219 EGVKEIGSQAFSNC
+219 GGVTSIGDGAFSGC
-233 TGLTSMTISEGV
+233 TSLMSVTIPEGV
-245 TSIGYRAFEGC
+245 TSIGGGAFSGCTGLMSVTIPEGVTSIGGGAFFGCTGLMSVTMPASVDEIGDSAFGGC

-270 IGGGAFGGCTG
+270 IG
-281 LTSVTIP
+281 
-288 ASVDEIGDSAF
+288 
-299 GNCTGLTSVT
+299 
-309 ISDGVTSIGDSAFA
+309 
-323 YCTSLTSVTIP
+323 
-334 EGVTSI
+334 
-340 GDYAF
+340 
-345 YNCKSLTSVTMPA
+345 
-358 SVDEIGDSAFYG
+358 DSAFYG
-370 CTSLTSVTMP
+370 CTGLTSVTMP

-426 GSVTSIGDW
+426 EGVTSIGSQAFSNCTGLMSVTIPGSVTSIGDW

-444 SAEFLGNAPDSW
+444 SAEFLGNAPESW

-503 DNRNSQHIQFAL
+503 DNRNSQHIQFTL
-515 NETSRTAT
+515 NDEAHTAT
-523 VAGGYNGSGGGNVVI
+523 VTGGYNGSGGGHVVI

-562 IYVKS
+562 VYVKS

-591 RLSAGNDKYSV
+591 RLSGENDKYSV

-994 DESQLLEFN
+994 DEAQLLEFN
-1003 GIPELADGEVGFAA
+1003 NIPELADGEVGFAA

-1058 TTWAPAGVYTNVNRA
+1058 TTWAPTGVYTNVNRA

>member
-1 MKTFRLAA
+1 MRVLGDVYVRAFRLAA

-14 AVLLCLPVSASSG
+14 AAVLCLPVSASSG

-33 GVWENIRWTLYD
+33 GVWENISWTLYD

-82 NITELGFYGFYG
+82 NITELGFYVFYG

-133 GSRAFSGCKSLT
+133 GSRAFYG
-145 SVTIPGKVSSIGDW
+145 
-159 AFGNCTG
+159 
-166 LTSVTISEGVTSIGD
+166 
-181 SAFAYC
+181 C
-187 TSLTSVTIPGKVSSI
+187 TSLTSVTIPGKVNKIGERAFSGCTGLISVTISEGVTEIGGAVFEGCSSLENVTI
-202 GDSAFYNCTSLT
+202 PEGTTTLGNRAFYGCTSLTNVTIPEGVTEIGYLAFSDCSSLT

-219 EGVKEIGSQAFSNC
+219 EGV
-233 TGLTSMTISEGV
+233 
-245 TSIGYRAFEGC
+245 TSIGGEAFGGC

-270 IGGGAFGGCTG
+270 IGSGAFGGCTG

-299 GNCTGLTSVT
+299 SGCTGLTSVT
-309 ISDGVTSIGDSAFA
+309 IPEGGTSIGDGAFSD
-323 YCTSLTSVTIP
+323 CTGLMSVTIPESMTSIGDGAFSDCSSLMSVTIP

-340 GDYAF
+340 G
-345 YNCKSLTSVTMPA
+345 
-358 SVDEIGDSAFYG
+358 GGAFYG
-370 CTSLTSVTMP
+370 CT
-380 EGVTSIGYRAF
+380 
-391 WGCKRLTS
+391 
-399 VTIPGSVTSIGD
+399 
-411 YAFYECTGLMSVTIP
+411 
-426 GSVTSIGDW
+426 
-435 AFSGCRSLT
+435 SLT
-444 SAEFLGNAPDSW
+444 SAEFLGNAPELG
-456 GSSVF
+456 GSVVF
-461 SSVGN
+461 GRVDD
-466 NFIIYYHAGKT
+466 NFIIYYHAGAT

-503 DNRNSQHIQFAL
+503 DNRNSQHIQFTL
-515 NETSRTAT
+515 NDEAHTAT
-523 VAGGYNGSGGGNVVI
+523 VTGGYNGSGGGHVVI
-538 PDTVTKGG
+538 PDTVTKGD
-546 VSYKVIGIGST
+546 VSYEVIGIGST

-562 IYVKS
+562 VYVKS

-732 PSCGDS
+732 PSCGGS
-738 VPGSSFRDC
+738 IPGSSFRNC
-747 ESLSELVFTDIGA
+747 ESLSELVFTDTGA

-768 IPGKV
+768 IPGTV
-773 TSIGYMAFGNCKSI
+773 TSIEYGAFFNCKGI
-787 LEVNIPA
+787 REVNIPA
-794 AAADISDSA
+794 ATSSISDSA
-803 FYGCD
+803 FQGCD

-855 VRSISSYA
+855 VHSISSYA

-968 GQGGTQTVNV
+968 GQGGTQTANV

>member
-1 MKTFRLAA
+1 MKRVKYIP
-9 LVLLL
+9 LVLLIAAL
-14 AVLLCLPVSASSG
+14 FCVSAHAAAD

-33 GVWENIRWTLYD
+33 GVWGNLSWTLYD
-45 DGELYISGNG
+45 DGELYISGDG
-55 AIPCVTY
+55 DMPLVTY
-62 QWEVPW
+62 PQEIPW
-68 AEYKT
+68 ARYKLD
-73 SILSVTMAG
+73 ILSVSMEG
-82 NITELGFYGFYG
+82 NITELGFYAFRG
-94 CTNLKSVV
+94 CTNLKSVT
-102 IPNSVTRI
+102 IPESVTRI
-110 LSDAFNGCASLEN
+110 LSEAFSGCTSLTSVTIPENVTTIGRSAFNGCA
-123 VTIPEGTTTL
+123 
-133 GSRAFSGCKSLT
+133 SLT
-145 SVTIPGKVSSIGDW
+145 SVTIPGKVSSIGDY
-159 AFGNCTG
+159 AFFGCTG
-166 LTSVTISEGVTSIGD
+166 LTSVTISEGVEEIGDSAFYGCTGLTSVTILGSVTSIGGGAFSGCTGLTSVTIPEGVTSIGD
-181 SAFAYC
+181 SAFYGC
-187 TSLTSVTIPGKVSSI
+187 TGLTSVTIPEGVTSI
-202 GDSAFYNCTSLT
+202 GYNTFSGCTSLT

-233 TGLTSMTISEGV
+233 TGLTSVTIPGSV
-245 TSIGYRAFEGC
+245 TSIGSGAFYGC

-270 IGGGAFGGCTG
+270 IGSGAFGGCTG
-281 LTSVTIP
+281 LM
-288 ASVDEIGDSAF
+288 
-299 GNCTGLTSVT
+299 
-309 ISDGVTSIGDSAFA
+309 
-323 YCTSLTSVTIP
+323 SVTIP

-340 GDYAF
+340 GD
-345 YNCKSLTSVTMPA
+345 
-358 SVDEIGDSAFYG
+358 SAFYG
-370 CTSLTSVTMP
+370 CAGLTSVTIP
-380 EGVTSIGYRAF
+380 ESVTSIGYRAF
-391 WGCKRLTS
+391 HNCTSLTS
-399 VTIPGSVTSIGD
+399 VTIPESVKEIGD
-411 YAFYECTGLMSVTIP
+411 SAF
-426 GSVTSIGDW
+426 W
-435 AFSGCRSLT
+435 GCRSLT
-444 SAEFLGNAPDSW
+444 SAEFLGNAPELG
-456 GSSVF
+456 GSVVF
-461 SSVGN
+461 GRVDD
-466 NFIIYYHAGKT
+466 NFIIYYHAGAT

-503 DNRNSQHIQFAL
+503 DNRNSQHIQFTL
-515 NETSRTAT
+515 NDEAHTAT
-523 VAGGYNGSGGGNVVI
+523 VTGGYNGSGGGHVVI

-562 IYVKS
+562 VYVKS

-738 VPGSSFRDC
+738 IPSYSFRNC

-855 VRSISSYA
+855 VRSIGSYA

-873 YIPETVNELDYSCVY
+873 YIPDTVNELDYSCVY

-903 ASYAT
+903 ANYAT

-961 YSLSFGS
+961 YSLSFGP
-968 GQGGTQTVNV
+968 GHNGVQTVNV
-978 TAGGKTTSFSI
+978 AAGGKTASFNIEIS
-989 KINGV
+989 GV
-994 DESQLLEFN
+994 DAAQLLEFD
-1003 GIPELADGEVGFAA
+1003 GIPELADGEAAFAA

-1023 RMLGVYEAHGIDGA
+1023 RMLGVYEAHGVGGA
-1037 VWIAAP
+1037 VYIAAP
-1043 SNLQW
+1043 SDLRW

-1053 YVLNG
+1053 YVLNSS
-1058 TTWAPAGVYTNVNRA
+1058 TWAPVGVYTNTNHT

>member
-133 GSRAFSGCKSLT
+133 GSRAFYG
-145 SVTIPGKVSSIGDW
+145 
-159 AFGNCTG
+159 
-166 LTSVTISEGVTSIGD
+166 
-181 SAFAYC
+181 C
-187 TSLTSVTIPGKVSSI
+187 TSLTSVTIPGKVNKIGERAFSGCTGLISVTISEGVTEIGGSVFEGCSSLENVTIPEGTTTLGNRAFSGCTSLTNVTIPEGVTEI
-202 GDSAFYNCTSLT
+202 GYLAFFDCSSLTNVTIPEGVTEIGYSAFSGCTSLTNVTIPEGVTEIGHSAFSDCSSLT

-219 EGVKEIGSQAFSNC
+219 G
-233 TGLTSMTISEGV
+233 
-245 TSIGYRAFEGC
+245 
-256 TGLTSVTIPEGVTS
+256 GVTS
-270 IGGGAFGGCTG
+270 IGGEAFSGCTG
-281 LTSVTIP
+281 LM
-288 ASVDEIGDSAF
+288 
-299 GNCTGLTSVT
+299 
-309 ISDGVTSIGDSAFA
+309 
-323 YCTSLTSVTIP
+323 SVTIP

-340 GDYAF
+340 GDGAF
-345 YNCKSLTSVTMPA
+345 SDCTGLMSVT
-358 SVDEIGDSAFYG
+358 I
-370 CTSLTSVTMP
+370 P
-380 EGVTSIGYRAF
+380 EGVTSIGSQAF
-391 WGCKRLTS
+391 S
-399 VTIPGSVTSIGD
+399 N
-411 YAFYECTGLMSVTIP
+411 CTGLMSVTIP

-444 SAEFLGNAPDSW
+444 SAEFLGNAPESW

-503 DNRNSQHIQFAL
+503 DNRNSQHIQFTL
-515 NETSRTAT
+515 NDEAHTAT
-523 VAGGYNGSGGGNVVI
+523 VTGGYNGSGGGHVVI

-562 IYVKS
+562 VYVKS

-591 RLSAGNDKYSV
+591 RLSGENDKYSV

-994 DESQLLEFN
+994 DEAQLLEFN
-1003 GIPELADGEVGFAA
+1003 NIPELADGEVGFAA

-1058 TTWAPAGVYTNVNRA
+1058 TTWAPTGVYTNVNRA